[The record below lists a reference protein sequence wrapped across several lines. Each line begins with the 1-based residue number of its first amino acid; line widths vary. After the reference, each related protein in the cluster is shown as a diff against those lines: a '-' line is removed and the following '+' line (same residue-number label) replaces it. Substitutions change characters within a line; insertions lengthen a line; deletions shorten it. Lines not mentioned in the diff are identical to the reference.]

1 MKGAFKQ
8 HGRLAG
14 LAVALAAVAFTA
26 ASPAGAYPEKVE
38 NACRADYYQFC
49 PSYQVG
55 TDSLRL
61 CMESKSRELSHS
73 CKQALI
79 DAGYVD
85 RRRLKRGY

>member
-1 MKGAFKQ
+1 MMSGSKFV
-8 HGRLAG
+8 GRAAG
-14 LAVALAAVAFTA
+14 FVIALAVAAFATTGPAA
-26 ASPAGAYPEKVE
+26 AYPEKVE

-49 PSYQVG
+49 PNYQVG
-55 TDSLRL
+55 TDSLRQ
-61 CMESKSRELSHS
+61 CMESKSRQLSHL